1 MEYFLSVVIPMYNEE
16 NRIKKTLEKIVDYFL
31 NKKIKYEIILINDG
45 STDNTGEII
54 NKYKDRLNND
64 RSNCTISILNNKK
77 NIGKGFSVRSGV
89 LASKGK
95 YILFSDADLSTPI
108 EEVERL
114 FFYLQDG
121 FNIAIGSRSLKESKI
136 IIRQNKVRES
146 MGKFF
151 NFLVRKIT
159 SLKYIDTQCG
169 FKIFDRKAIDSIFPY
184 LQINDFSFDVE
195 ILYLAEKFG
204 LKVKEV
210 PICWL
215 NSRDSKVRI
224 IKDPFCMIINLMR
237 IKKIH

>member
-1 MEYFLSVVIPMYNEE
+1 MEYFLSIVVPVYNEE
-16 NRIKKTLEKIVDYFL
+16 NRIKKTLEKIVDYFS
-31 NKKIKYEIILINDG
+31 NKKIKYEIILVNDG

-54 NKYKDRLNND
+54 NEFKDKLDNNE
-64 RSNCTISILNNKK
+64 SNCTISIIDNKR
-77 NIGKGFSVRSGV
+77 NTGKGFSVRSGV
-89 LASKGK
+89 LTSKGK

-108 EEVERL
+108 EEVEHL
-114 FFYLQDG
+114 LFYLKDS

-184 LQINDFSFDVE
+184 LKIDDFSFDVE

-210 PICWL
+210 PIHWL
-215 NSRDSKVRI
+215 NS
-224 IKDPFCMIINLMR
+224 
-237 IKKIH
+237 

>member
-1 MEYFLSVVIPMYNEE
+1 MEYFLSIVIPVYNEE
-16 NRIKKTLEKIVDYFL
+16 NRIKKTLGKIVDYFSQ
-31 NKKIKYEIILINDG
+31 KEIKYEIILVNDG

-54 NKYKDRLNND
+54 NEFKDKLDNNE
-64 RSNCTISILNNKK
+64 SNCTISIIDNKR
-77 NIGKGFSVRSGV
+77 NTGKGFSVRSGM
-89 LASKGK
+89 LTSKGK

-108 EEVERL
+108 EEVEHL
-114 FFYLQDG
+114 LFYLKDG

-184 LQINDFSFDVE
+184 LKIDDFSFDVE

-210 PICWL
+210 PIHWL
-215 NSRDSKVRI
+215 NSRDSKVSM
-224 IKDPFCMIINLMR
+224 IKDPIFMIINLIR